1 MTETYQAQRSS
12 ALHRWGRPAATYLAL
27 VAVTRTAVH
36 DGK

>member
-12 ALHRWGRPAATYLAL
+12 ALHRSERPAARDLAL